1 MSYDAISP
9 SVKRGE
15 KSFGYRAT
23 SIFRVH
29 ANCLFPG
36 TDDTPGECLSGCGW
50 SIMYEFCG

>member
-50 SIMYEFCG
+50 SIMYEF